1 MIETNE
7 QLVQFLT
14 TQISNSE
21 QFKATFSN
29 PRKKGDLKSIAM
41 KKLMI
46 KAEEKL
52 QFVYKYETNDVAKNY
67 TLSELIADKTLDEMV
82 MEYRQIHVMCD
93 SVENVIRIA
102 KKGKIT
108 ASRTDVVEGV
118 SNGLSHDRK
127 KKRYVPLSEEYL
139 VHLGVTD
146 ASGNLKPT
154 MADKYRQ
161 INKYIEIIES
171 HLTTLNLPEKIKVID
186 MGSGKGYLTFALY
199 SYLTKRFEVEAVG
212 VDLRQNL
219 VDLCNG
225 IAEKC
230 GFNGLSFEAKR
241 IENYENEKVNV
252 LIALHACDTATDD
265 ALAFGI
271 KSSTDLIICAPCC
284 HKQVR
289 REIEQSKTFNPITK
303 NGIFL
308 ERTCEMVTDTIR
320 SLILEDNDYKTKIFE
335 FVSNE
340 HTRKNIMLSATK
352 RKSNSKKEIK
362 TQISDLKKQYG
373 IGEHYLETLIES

>member
-7 QLVQFLT
+7 QLVDFLSS
-14 TQISNSE
+14 QISNSE

-29 PRKKGDLKSIAM
+29 PRKKSDLKSIAV
-41 KKLMI
+41 KKLII
-46 KAEEKL
+46 KSEEKL

-67 TLSELIADKTLDEMV
+67 TLPELLEDKTLTEMV
-82 MEYRQIHVMCD
+82 LEYRQIHVMCD

-108 ASRTDVVEGV
+108 ASRTDIVE
-118 SNGLSHDRK
+118 SMPTQLEHDRK
-127 KKRYVPLSEEYL
+127 KKRFVPLSEEYL
-139 VHLGVTD
+139 KHLGITD
-146 ASGNLKPT
+146 ANGDLKPT

-171 HLTTLNLPEKIKVID
+171 HLSGLNLTGEVKVID

-199 SYLTKRFEVEAVG
+199 SYLKQKFNVKVVG
-212 VDLRQNL
+212 VELRQNM
-219 VDLCNG
+219 VTLCNG

-230 GFNGLSFEAKR
+230 GFTGLTFEAKR
-241 IENYENEKVNV
+241 IEDYEKTKVDI

-271 KSSTDLIICAPCC
+271 KADAELIICAPCC
-284 HKQVR
+284 HKQIR
-289 REIEQSKTFNPITK
+289 REIENSKTYNSITK

-320 SLILEDNDYKTKIFE
+320 SLVLEDSSYKTKIFE

-352 RKSNSKKEIK
+352 RTAKTDKEIG
-362 TQISDLKKQYG
+362 TQIKNLKQQYG
-373 IGEHYLETLIES
+373 IGEHYLETLLQS